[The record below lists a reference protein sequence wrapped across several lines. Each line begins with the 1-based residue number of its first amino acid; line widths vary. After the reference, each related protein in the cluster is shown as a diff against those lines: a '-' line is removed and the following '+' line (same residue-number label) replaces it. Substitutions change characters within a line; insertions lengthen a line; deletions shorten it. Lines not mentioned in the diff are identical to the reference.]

1 MECAHLRGENERQA
15 EIHAMNE
22 RDVQGELA
30 QAREESEELR
40 RKLDDLQLKVAD
52 AARAFEAMGSA
63 ERRLSEIAAAEPADE
78 AA

>member
-1 MECAHLRGENERQA
+1 MT
-15 EIHAMNE
+15 E
-22 RDVQGELA
+22 RDLQGELA
-30 QAREESEELR
+30 HAHEESDALR
-40 RKLDDLQLKVAD
+40 SKLDDLQLKVAD